1 MIKLLK
7 ERSNF
12 MKPCWPVYT
21 SDKLVL
27 ELAGCLPRNG
37 RSYPVRPLI
46 QLLQNLVPINPKFA
60 YEGEDEKALVLK
72 IPQNSTEV
80 AQT

>member
-1 MIKLLK
+1 MQ
-7 ERSNF
+7 R
-12 MKPCWPVYT
+12 CWPVPT

-37 RSYPVRPLI
+37 RSYPLRPLI
-46 QLLQNLVPINPKFA
+46 QPLQNLVSGNAKFA

-72 IPQNSTEV
+72 IPQNST
-80 AQT
+80 